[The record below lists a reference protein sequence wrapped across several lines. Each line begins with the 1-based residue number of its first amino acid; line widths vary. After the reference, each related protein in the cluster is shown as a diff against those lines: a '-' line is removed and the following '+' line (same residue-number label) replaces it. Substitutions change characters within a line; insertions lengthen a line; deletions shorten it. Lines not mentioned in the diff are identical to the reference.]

1 MGIMRWFLC
10 GIASVLVLTGLTG
23 CAELS
28 EVLGPRH
35 PWNEHVVPLAKASG
49 WRAELRPIGSPYAVL
64 EIAPDKAA
72 AERAWRENVPDTL
85 PGRTGVPDKPGVYR
99 ELSEVNFDEYA
110 LVVWSSGESGTC
122 PEWIADLYTTDD
134 GTVAVELGATSS
146 TGVCTRDYRAYR
158 MMLAVDRDR
167 LPDRTDLPTDKII
180 GVPDGVVRVYPD
192 NP

>member
-1 MGIMRWFLC
+1 MGWILR
-10 GIASVLVLTGLTG
+10 GIASVLALAGLTG
-23 CAELS
+23 CAEVS

-35 PWNEHVVPLAKASG
+35 LWNEHIVPLAKASG
-49 WRAELRPIGSPYAVL
+49 WRAELRPIGSPSAVL

-85 PGRTGVPDKPGVYR
+85 ADRTGVPDKPGVYR

-122 PEWIADLYTTDD
+122 PEWIADLHTTDD
-134 GTVAVELGATSS
+134 GTVAVELGVTSS
-146 TGVCTRDYRAYR
+146 TGVCTDDYRPYR
-158 MMLAVDRDR
+158 IVLALDRDQ
-167 LPDRTDLPTDKII
+167 LLDLKDLPTGKIT